1 MLYWKIWWL
10 RTAVRGAGRPL
21 KISGK
26 WKKSQGKV
34 RKKLGNLE
42 VENKWQ
48 PCIADVA
55 GNNNDNS

>member
-1 MLYWKIWWL
+1 MAEDSCKGIWEAIENVWKME
-10 RTAVRGAGRPL
+10 
-21 KISGK
+21 
-26 WKKSQGKV
+26 KSQGKV